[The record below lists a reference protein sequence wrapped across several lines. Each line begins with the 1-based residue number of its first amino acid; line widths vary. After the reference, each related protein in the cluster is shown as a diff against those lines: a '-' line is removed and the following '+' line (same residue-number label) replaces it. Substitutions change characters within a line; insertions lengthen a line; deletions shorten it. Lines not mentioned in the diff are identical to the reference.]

1 MLWVIR
7 GLWLTLPIS
16 VGAALGDRVTAYDT
30 SISVTFAIIAYAL
43 WAVGLV
49 ALLVPRD
56 ISFTA
61 LRIVA
66 CTPFVSALWAF
77 SAPST
82 AVGIVSVMH
91 AAIAGVFAL
100 SNFVAAPCADAQ
112 SYGDELRVALRTP
125 PLMLPV
131 TAMAVIVVNVG
142 IAAGPLFIANQR
154 YLVGAIATVLGLAC
168 AFVMMRSLHT
178 LSKRFCVFVP
188 AGMAIADSLKLI
200 DPVLLPRDRVIG
212 LVMAPASRAPVNAL
226 DTRLGAVVGSL
237 ALSLNEPGQFAIRAD
252 RKQLETVSSSL
263 VLFTPLRPM
272 AFLTTAR
279 ARGLI
284 AS

>member
-16 VGAALGDRVTAYDT
+16 VGTALGDRINSYET
-30 SISVTFAIIAYAL
+30 SASVTVAIIAYAL
-43 WAVGLV
+43 WAVGLI

-66 CTPFVSALWAF
+66 CTPFVGALWAL
-77 SAPST
+77 SATST
-82 AVGIVSVMH
+82 ATGITSLVH
-91 AAIAGVFAL
+91 ASIAGALAL

-131 TAMAVIVVNVG
+131 AAMAVIAVNVG
-142 IAAGPLFIANQR
+142 IAVGPLLLANQR
-154 YLVGAIATVLGLAC
+154 YLIGGIATVVGLAC
-168 AFVMMRSLHT
+168 AFLMVRSLHT

-188 AGMAIADSLKLI
+188 AGIAIADSLKLI
-200 DPVLLPRDRVIG
+200 DPVLLPQDRVIG
-212 LVMAPASRAPVNAL
+212 LVMAPNSPAPTDAL

-237 ALSLNEPGQFAIRAD
+237 ALSLNEPGQFAVRAN
-252 RKQLETVSSSL
+252 RNELQTVSSSL
-263 VLFTPLRPM
+263 VLFTPLRPR

-279 ARGLI
+279 TRGLI